1 MGHGDWGE
9 KQVCSSSCN
18 NPGGAWCYIYTP
30 SHEFINRWMVQINS
44 CPSLSPYSFQS
55 NPWGRD
61 STLLPRPPLP
71 PRSSPTPPV
80 SARPKPLPTP
90 PPTVAV
96 IVSSPPWRRPNRHL
110 PPPGLAAPFPPPS
123 PGQPAAGDA
132 VIFSNAGEFPR
143 PTLAPT
149 VGLHHLA
156 GSDLAAQPHRHL
168 RRVNL
173 PPRRP
178 SLHVRW

>member
-1 MGHGDWGE
+1 MAQLHSSRRPALAPVAARARCHLASKADTSKSTGETSDACMGHGDWGE

-18 NPGGAWCYIYTP
+18 NSGGAWCYIYTP
-30 SHEFINRWMVQINS
+30 SHEFINRWMVHINS

-96 IVSSPPWRRPNRHL
+96 IVSSPA
-110 PPPGLAAPFPPPS
+110 LALAQPPS
-123 PGQPAAGDA
+123 PAA
-132 VIFSNAGEFPR
+132 R
-143 PTLAPT
+143 
-149 VGLHHLA
+149 
-156 GSDLAAQPHRHL
+156 
-168 RRVNL
+168 
-173 PPRRP
+173 PRRP
-178 SLHVRW
+178 FPTSFAGSACRRRRRRLLQRR